1 MKAQDTE
8 SAPVRPRLAL
18 ASAPAATDEELCRA
32 FLAGEEAAFATLV
45 ERHRTL
51 IFSLMRR
58 FAPRPEDAA
67 DLAQQAFLRALEA
80 SGRVFSRWTPSSSTP
95 FRSWLVRIALNLGK
109 NHARQGARWRPTVL
123 TEATDTAE
131 DPGESAQERME
142 RQERERRTQ
151 AAVLAL
157 PPRQREVLT
166 LRVDAGLPFKDIADT
181 LGITENNAKVQF
193 HHAVKRLKAE
203 LSGTEEEERP

>member
-18 ASAPAATDEELCRA
+18 ASAPAPTDEELCSA

-45 ERHRTL
+45 ERHRAL

-80 SGRVFSRWTPSSSTP
+80 SGRVFSRWTPSSPTP
-95 FRSWLVRIALNLGK
+95 FRSWLVRIALNLAK
-109 NHARQGARWRPTVL
+109 NHARHGARWRPTVL
-123 TEATDTAE
+123 TEATDTTE
-131 DPGESAQERME
+131 DPGESAQERLE

-203 LSGTEEEERP
+203 LSGTVQEERE

>member
-1 MKAQDTE
+1 M
-8 SAPVRPRLAL
+8 RPHLAL
-18 ASAPAATDEELCRA
+18 AAAPAATDEELCRE
-32 FLAGEEAAFATLV
+32 FLAGNESAFTTLV

-58 FAPRPEDAA
+58 FAHGPEDAA

-80 SGRVFSRWTPSSSTP
+80 SGRVFSGWKPSSPTP

-123 TEATDTAE
+123 TEAEAAV
-131 DPGESAQERME
+131 DPTESAQESLE
-142 RQERERRTQ
+142 RRERERRTQ

-166 LRVDAGLPFKDIADT
+166 LRVDGGLPFKDIADT

-203 LSGTEEEERP
+203 LSGTVEEERE